1 MSSRKASTSWMSKP
15 RSHLTVNCCWRISS
29 GLMRIA
35 AGLLPDL
42 GGDPV
47 QHRDQEFLQEVKHEN
62 HDHGREVE
70 PELMH
75 RQPLAHRSQHRL
87 GHPVQEAHEGV
98 GGVGAHPRKDR
109 PRDDDP
115 DVGDDDQ
122 VDEVRQRDEEVID
135 DEHHFGPCPSSRERW
150 VARSTALMNVV
161 RIPPSSSAAMPAIE
175 VPPGEQTI
183 SLTAPGWSPVSRSSV
198 AAPRTVWV
206 ARVIAVIR
214 SSPIRTPPS
223 ASDSITTAMY
233 AGPEPD
239 RPVTASISS
248 SPSTTTRPTALKIS
262 PAVSRSPAS
271 SPSAFATAV
280 TPSRTRAGVFGIT
293 RMRRASLCRSAR
305 IFAVETPAAIEIKS
319 FRRVTAGAISVN
331 TASMICGFTA
341 RITMSAW
348 RISSALSDAT
358 WIPYW
363 RLSSLRRSRRTSV
376 AWIASAGTRFAAR
389 SPLMSASP
397 MLPAPT
403 KPTLRPLIVIV
414 PPVASDEGG
423 DPPHLLVVR
432 RSPCRPGLSSRL
444 PRSPPRS
451 RRSFP
456 STARKGRVAR
466 RAFAARGTR
475 RARRRAPSPPEE
487 SP

>member
-1 MSSRKASTSWMSKP
+1 MSKP

-42 GGDPV
+42 GGDPI

-75 RQPLAHRSQHRL
+75 RQPLAHPPQHRL

-98 GGVGAHPRKDR
+98 VGIGAHPRKDR

-115 DVGDDDQ
+115 DVGDDEQ

-150 VARSTALMNVV
+150 VARSTALMSVV

-175 VPPGEQTI
+175 VPPGEQTM
-183 SLTAPGWSPVSRSSV
+183 SLTAPGWSPVSRNSV

-206 ARVIAVIR
+206 ARFIAVIR

-223 ASDSITTAMY
+223 ASASITTAMY

-239 RPVTASISS
+239 RPVTASIRS

-271 SPSAFATAV
+271 RPSAFATAV

-293 RMRRASLCRSAR
+293 RMRRASLWRTAR

-319 FRRVTAGAISVN
+319 FRRVTAGAISIN

-348 RISSALSDAT
+348 RLSSALSDET

-363 RLSSLRRSRRTSV
+363 RSRPLARAAPAPA
-376 AWIASAGTRFAAR
+376 AWGAPPRAR
-389 SPLMSASP
+389 SSP
-397 MLPAPT
+397 SGALFCAVAPVCPA
-403 KPTLRPLIVIV
+403 
-414 PPVASDEGG
+414 
-423 DPPHLLVVR
+423 
-432 RSPCRPGLSSRL
+432 
-444 PRSPPRS
+444 
-451 RRSFP
+451 
-456 STARKGRVAR
+456 
-466 RAFAARGTR
+466 
-475 RARRRAPSPPEE
+475 
-487 SP
+487 